1 MRLILLLGLA
11 GFASAFS
18 LRSTDPMLA
27 VMADDLSV
35 SIADAALLA
44 SAFAIPYAAMQLVW
58 GPVGDAVGK
67 TRLIR
72 VALAVLTLGL
82 LLSAA
87 APDYGSVMA
96 ARVLAGAFAGGII
109 PTSMALIGDRVPYA
123 ARQVEISRFLVAVIS
138 GHMLGSAA
146 AGVLAEFVSWR
157 AVFALSAALT
167 ALILLAA
174 AVGFR
179 HEREA
184 RVPLSLADAR
194 KRYETVLA
202 NPVSV
207 MVFLVV
213 AVEGLLVLGVF
224 PFVAPLLLSQGLGG
238 AVEAGLALVAFALGG
253 LVYTTQVRRLLSL
266 LDQWRMMSL
275 GGLVIGLTYLAVA
288 AAPSWPLLALA
299 FLVAGFGYYMLHN
312 TLQTQAT
319 ELAPGARGSAVALFA
334 ASLFLGQGLGPVLY
348 GPIAP
353 ATGYPALFVGAGL
366 LTVVLGLVAVRLIRR

>member
-35 SIADAALLA
+35 TIAEAALLA
-44 SAFAIPYAAMQLVW
+44 SAFSIPYAVMQLVW

-72 VALAVLTLGL
+72 LALAVLTLGL
-82 LLSAA
+82 LLSAL
-87 APDYGSVMA
+87 APDYATVMA
-96 ARVLAGAFAGGII
+96 ARILAGAFAGGII

-123 ARQVEISRFLVAVIS
+123 GRQLAISRFLVAVIS

-146 AGVLAEFVSWR
+146 AGLLAEFMSWR
-157 AVFALSAALT
+157 MVFALSAGLT

-174 AVGFR
+174 LLGFR
-179 HEREA
+179 GEREA
-184 RVPLSLADAR
+184 RVPLSFSDAR
-194 KRYETVLA
+194 RRYETVLA
-202 NPVSV
+202 NPVSL

-224 PFVAPLLLSQGLGG
+224 PFVAPLLLSEGLGG
-238 AVEAGLALVAFALGG
+238 AAEAGLALVAFAAGG
-253 LVYTTQVRRLLSL
+253 LVYTTQVRRLLRL
-266 LDQWRMMSL
+266 FDQWRMMSL
-275 GGLVIGLTYLAVA
+275 GGVVIGLTYLGVA
-288 AAPSWPLLALA
+288 AAPAWLLVALA

-334 ASLFLGQGLGPVLY
+334 AALFLGQGLGPPLY
-348 GPIAP
+348 GPLAP
-353 ATGYPALFVGAGL
+353 QVGYPALFVGAGL
-366 LTVVLGLVAVRLIRR
+366 LTVVLGFVAVRLIRR

>member
-27 VMADDLSV
+27 LMADDLAV
-35 SIADAALLA
+35 SIPQAALLA
-44 SAFAIPYAAMQLVW
+44 SGFSIPYAVMQLVW

-72 VALAVLTLGL
+72 LALAVLTLGL
-82 LLSAA
+82 VLSAL
-87 APDYGSVMA
+87 APGYGSVMA
-96 ARVLAGAFAGGII
+96 ARILAGAFAGGII
-109 PTSMALIGDRVPYA
+109 PASMALIGDRVPYA
-123 ARQVEISRFLVAVIS
+123 GRQLAISRFLVAVIS

-146 AGVLAEFVSWR
+146 AGVLAELFGWR
-157 AVFALSAALT
+157 AVFAISAGVT
-167 ALILLAA
+167 ALVLLAA
-174 AVGFR
+174 VLGFR
-179 HEREA
+179 REAEA

-194 KRYETVLA
+194 RRYATVLA
-202 NPVSV
+202 NPVSA

-224 PFVAPLLLSQGLGG
+224 PFVAPLLLSRALGG
-238 AVEAGLALVAFALGG
+238 AAEAGLALVAFAAGG
-253 LVYTTQVRRLLSL
+253 LVYTTQVRRLLRWF
-266 LDQWRMMSL
+266 DQWRMMSL
-275 GGLVIGLTYLAVA
+275 GGLVIAATYLAIA
-288 AAPSWPLLALA
+288 AAPAWQLVALA

-334 ASLFLGQGLGPVLY
+334 ASLFLGQGLGPALY
-348 GPIAP
+348 GPVAP
-353 ATGYPALFVGAGL
+353 AVGYPAIFAATGL
-366 LTVVLGLVAVRLIRR
+366 LTAGLGFVAVRLIRR